1 MSYKVQPEQ
10 SLTRSSSKDK
20 TNFDNEED
28 LSSNYLDIWELNPSY
43 KDINSKISLAKSLS
57 LMIILLFLSFSTFLL
72 TNNLIITLGLSIYT
86 FLLFIVAFSDNFFS
100 LRNLKFL
107 FFRSLTP
114 FHPFK
119 NIDFWNIQEDPA
131 TILIINKKDSLSVAI
146 RIFKVEILPVNV
158 YPTLNQFIKALNKAK
173 IQYTYQVVQN
183 PILEVSTNSDKN
195 KTQTESFQTSI

>member
-1 MSYKVQPEQ
+1 MSYKVQPGQ
-10 SLTRSSSKDK
+10 GLMPSSNKEK
-20 TNFDNEED
+20 TNLDQEQE
-28 LSSNYLDIWELNPSY
+28 LSSNYLDIWEINPSY
-43 KDINSKISLAKSLS
+43 KDINSKISLTKSLS
-57 LMIILLFLSFSTFLL
+57 LMIILLFLSFSTYLL
-72 TNNLIITLGLSIYT
+72 TYSLNIALGLSIFT
-86 FLLFIVAFSDNFFS
+86 LFFFIIAFSDNFFS
-100 LRNLKFL
+100 FRNLWFL

-131 TILIINKKDSLSVAI
+131 TVLMTNKKDSLSVAT

-183 PILEVSTNSDKN
+183 PIFEGSTNSDTN
-195 KTQTESFQTSI
+195 KIQTESF